1 MFNGYE
7 YEAKWWTQGNQP
19 DSSDAW
25 KLLGDAVVEWNKQ
38 KPYQGGEQV
47 QYQGTTYK
55 AKWWTQG
62 EIPGESQ
69 VWEKQ

>member
-1 MFNGYE
+1 M
-7 YEAKWWTQGNQP
+7 
-19 DSSDAW
+19 
-25 KLLGDAVVEWNKQ
+25 
-38 KPYQGGEQV
+38 